1 MINHDRLIQ
10 NHPFHRLTYFFST
23 LHSFIFLFNLLLNLQ
38 RSFLYCC
45 LLIHFN
51 PHYYQSPMQ
60 LMLFLLFCLLERFF
74 ELTAYFFSEDI
85 LPPMLLNLCSNEL
98 LLEVTLSKNYQPR
111 KICRGL
117 FQKIFCDSPLI
128 RK

>member
-1 MINHDRLIQ
+1 
-10 NHPFHRLTYFFST
+10 
-23 LHSFIFLFNLLLNLQ
+23 
-38 RSFLYCC
+38 
-45 LLIHFN
+45 
-51 PHYYQSPMQ
+51 MQ
-60 LMLFLLFCLLERFF
+60 MMLFLLFCLLERFF

-85 LPPMLLNLCSNEL
+85 LPPMLLNFCSNEL
-98 LLEVTLSKNYQPR
+98 LLEVTLSKNYLAG